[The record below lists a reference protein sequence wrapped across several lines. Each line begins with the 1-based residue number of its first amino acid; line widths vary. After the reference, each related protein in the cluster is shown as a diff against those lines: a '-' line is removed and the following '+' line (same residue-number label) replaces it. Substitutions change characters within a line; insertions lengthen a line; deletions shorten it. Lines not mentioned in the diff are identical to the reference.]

1 MWSGVRRADIGE
13 KEKAEKSVS
22 TSSSVVTS
30 PLKWPACSLA
40 IDTGITAR
48 LTMSPHQPNPSGPLT
63 LSVERN
69 TEASHVPVCSTAVPR
84 SVCLRPR
91 RGCSSPGIVRRS
103 TPSPFWATASRRRS
117 SSKAP
122 RKCSMSTQTVGMT
135 TPSLRACRSSSRRE
149 AKWKSPLP
157 RSSIAS

>member
-91 RGCSSPGIVRRS
+91 RGCSSPGIVRRCPAMRERS
-103 TPSPFWATASRRRS
+103 AGQFGSSGRPAPIVKDVCALGRGQGVRVYPTEVSPI
-117 SSKAP
+117 
-122 RKCSMSTQTVGMT
+122 GD
-135 TPSLRACRSSSRRE
+135 RE
-149 AKWKSPLP
+149 A
-157 RSSIAS
+157 R